1 MLHLVSDIPPV
12 DAPALP
18 NYLGLGATLYVPA
31 THPDLAAVLAGQ
43 KVAEARSIAVCLEDA
58 VREDELP
65 RAIDNFERALAA
77 ARSRSRRQ
85 GGRLCFARPRSPA
98 LLLQLARMPDITAI
112 DGFILPKADAENID
126 SYLDA
131 AAAHPSLLLM
141 PTIETTVAF
150 SRDGLSALAERL
162 HLVAS
167 RVLAVRIGGN
177 DLLSILG
184 IRRTRGQTIYDTPLR
199 SVIDD
204 VLCAF
209 KPRGFEVSAPVLDII
224 DDTATLEHE
233 VGLDVARGLLAKTAI
248 HPSQIA
254 IIEAGYRP
262 CASEVAEA
270 ERLVDAGARAVFRLN
285 GRMCET
291 STHTVWAENTLLRA
305 KLYGVNGVT
314 HSGAAHAIPPTLAG
328 EPN

>member
-1 MLHLVSDIPPV
+1 MLHLVSDVPPV

-18 NYLGLGATLYVPA
+18 NYFGLGATLYVPA
-31 THPDLAAVLAGQ
+31 THPSLAAVLAGK
-43 KVAEARSIAVCLEDA
+43 KVPEARSIAVCLEDA

-65 RAIDNFERALAA
+65 RAMENFERALATA
-77 ARSRSRRQ
+77 NSHPGRQ

-98 LLLQLARMPDITAI
+98 LLRQLARMPDITAI
-112 DGFILPKADAENID
+112 DGFILPKADLDNIGA
-126 SYLDA
+126 YLDA
-131 AAAHPSLLLM
+131 AAAHPSQLLM

-162 HLVAS
+162 QLVAS

-177 DLLSILG
+177 DLLSILR

-199 SVIDD
+199 RVIDD

-209 KPRGFEVSAPVLDII
+209 KPRGFEVSAPVMDII
-224 DDTATLEHE
+224 DDIASLERE
-233 VGLDVARGLLAKTAI
+233 VALDVTRGLFAKTAI
-248 HPSQIA
+248 HPSQIR

-262 CASEVAEA
+262 CTSEVAEA
-270 ERLVDAGARAVFRLN
+270 ERLVEAGASAVFRLN

-291 STHTVWAENTLLRA
+291 STHTVWAEHTLLRA
-305 KLYGVNGVT
+305 KLYGVNSVT
-314 HSGAAHAIPPTLAG
+314 HSGIAKAHPPTFVG
-328 EPN
+328 TPR